1 MLRRGPSMRS
11 VISPATPLILGSASP
26 RRREILSHL
35 GVPIRVAPADVPEGV
50 EPGELPARYIERIVR
65 DKLRAVFERLGSE
78 MSESPALFSGVLV
91 ADTIVVLGERIL
103 GKPSDTAEAVKLL
116 TALCGRE
123 HRVFT
128 RYALSRVSP
137 SGSSAPLVERSVE
150 SKVWLRSASAVEIE
164 RYAATGEGLDK
175 AGAYAVQ
182 GVGAFLVQRID
193 GSYSNVVGLPACEV
207 VEDLLASGLLERFP

>member
-1 MLRRGPSMRS
+1 MSS
-11 VISPATPLILGSASP
+11 AISTACPLILGSASP
-26 RRREILSHL
+26 RRREILSYL
-35 GVPIRVAPADVPEGV
+35 GVPIRILPADVPEATL
-50 EPGELPARYIERIVR
+50 PGELPVPYIERIVR
-65 DKLRAVFERLGSE
+65 DKLRAVLERLGPE
-78 MSESPALFSGVLV
+78 VKQSPDAFSGVLV

-128 RYALSRVSP
+128 RYAIASASQP
-137 SGSSAPLVERSVE
+137 KAAPLVERSVE
-150 SKVWLRSASAVEIE
+150 SKVWLRSASANEIE

-182 GVGAFLVQRID
+182 GVGAFLVQRIE

>member
-1 MLRRGPSMRS
+1 MSPA
-11 VISPATPLILGSASP
+11 ISPACPLILGSASP
-26 RRREILSHL
+26 RRREILSYL
-35 GVPIRVAPADVPEGV
+35 GVPIRIVPADVEEGV

-65 DKLRAVFERLGSE
+65 DKLGAVLERL
-78 MSESPALFSGVLV
+78 SPEVNQSPDAFSGVLV
-91 ADTIVVLGERIL
+91 ADTIVVLGDRIL

-128 RYALSRVSP
+128 RYAIARVS
-137 SGSSAPLVERSVE
+137 GSNAAPFVERSVE
-150 SKVWLRSASAVEIE
+150 SKVWLRNASSTEIE

-182 GVGAFLVQRID
+182 GVGAFLVQRIE